1 MPDVDVTCFIRI
13 AQAAGVL
20 QPKGDPVVKPPK
32 GSLEDLMSGSGGGSG
47 GSTGLS
53 AAPPSGGAKGATAAE
68 AASGNGKANA
78 KKPVEKVPPA
88 VAALRAAK
96 AAERAKRLAAM
107 RRGSSLAAPS
117 LLYRR
122 VCTVRHA
129 LNRKLTV
136 KRRLS
141 FDKNARLVKGATD
154 EDQRLFGPE
163 SPGGGTAILEGA
175 RNSVN
180 LAKRA
185 LIPRILSPNPLAA
198 KGVGARSKSGD
209 ALRKNPNGLSHMLV
223 PSLPLSPCF
232 EVGPLVVRFQ
242 ADQAAWRFLGT
253 SAPFPDESV
262 SSNATT
268 GVAAIAKKRFAPFP
282 ESLTY
287 EDAARRHLAAV
298 PYPSLV
304 PEDYRVKKQGPLQ
317 RNDSNSR
324 GASKGLGAVDA
335 HLGSSKETEVGEEGN
350 AAASTSKREQQ
361 QQQVR
366 NNSQRPRR
374 APQRRH
380 SVAAP
385 ERLHTMLSLWER
397 HLHLVASLSQN
408 PLPRSGHHFAGVSGA
423 RNDDDVI
430 SASAYH
436 TRLSK
441 AGVAVGLTAA
451 SQVGER
457 LKASAWAAESAYI
470 EALAESNDYS
480 LEDPEAVI

>member
-1 MPDVDVTCFIRI
+1 
-13 AQAAGVL
+13 
-20 QPKGDPVVKPPK
+20 
-32 GSLEDLMSGSGGGSG
+32 
-47 GSTGLS
+47 
-53 AAPPSGGAKGATAAE
+53 
-68 AASGNGKANA
+68 
-78 KKPVEKVPPA
+78 
-88 VAALRAAK
+88 
-96 AAERAKRLAAM
+96 
-107 RRGSSLAAPS
+107 
-117 LLYRR
+117 
-122 VCTVRHA
+122 
-129 LNRKLTV
+129 LTV

-361 QQQVR
+361 QQQVLLVFVVGIYFTFSAASANQMSNCR
-366 NNSQRPRR
+366 CDASCESTDSEKSKPRT
-374 APQRRH
+374 PV
-380 SVAAP
+380 SVASAATTTDLLKWC
-385 ERLHTMLSLWER
+385 E
-397 HLHLVASLSQN
+397 
-408 PLPRSGHHFAGVSGA
+408 
-423 RNDDDVI
+423 VI
-430 SASAYH
+430 
-436 TRLSK
+436 
-441 AGVAVGLTAA
+441 
-451 SQVGER
+451 Q
-457 LKASAWAAESAYI
+457 
-470 EALAESNDYS
+470 
-480 LEDPEAVI
+480 